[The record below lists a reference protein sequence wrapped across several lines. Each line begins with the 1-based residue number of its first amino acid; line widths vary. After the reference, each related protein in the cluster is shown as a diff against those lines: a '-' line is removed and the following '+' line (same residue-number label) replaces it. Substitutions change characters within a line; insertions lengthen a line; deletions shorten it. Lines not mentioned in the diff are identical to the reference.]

1 MDEPDD
7 PDDDEEESEEEED
20 ESESDK
26 DLRFRLL
33 LGFVGFFSSG
43 FRRLFPSGDLSYD
56 LTLVDRD
63 LDPEDRSEVS
73 RLRDRDLDRDFVR
86 FRSRIKSI
94 NFSRCSGSS

>member
-43 FRRLFPSGDLSYD
+43 FRRLFPSGDLS
-56 LTLVDRD
+56 
-63 LDPEDRSEVS
+63 
-73 RLRDRDLDRDFVR
+73 
-86 FRSRIKSI
+86 
-94 NFSRCSGSS
+94 